1 MTENQT
7 NFPTPIKLLLV
18 EDDEDDY
25 IIAKDLLEQIAPSQF
40 ELDWASNAEIARAA
54 LARDEHHVC
63 LMDYRLGPDDGL
75 MLLRE
80 APKLGFHGPII
91 MLTGQDDS
99 RLDADALRGG
109 AVDYL
114 VKSDLNSAHLA
125 RSIRYAL
132 ARREMETERLER
144 LKAEAEN
151 RSKSEFLAH
160 LSHELRTPLTAILG
174 YTELL
179 IAQDNAP
186 DNLSYLQIVQRNGQH
201 LLSLLNDILDIS
213 KIEAG
218 KLEMEFVRVNLQA
231 FLADLYSLMAVSAQD
246 KNLHLSFIADSPL
259 PENIETDPIRLRQ
272 ILLNLIGNAIKFTEQ
287 GEVTVRVQMVKEEE
301 QEKVQF
307 KVLDTGPGI
316 SLADQKRLFQPFT
329 QVYANSMRRGEGA
342 GLGLAISRQLAHRLG
357 GDIRLSSRP
366 GEGSDFTAIVKPGP
380 LEGVKRIQPD
390 LETGGAAEPHA
401 TRTHQVQGHLLVA
414 DDLPDIRRLIGHLVE
429 SAGARVSYAQ
439 NGAEAVRIVSEAAQS
454 DSPIDLVIMDMHMP
468 VLDGHSATR
477 ELRRRGH
484 ETPVLALTAA
494 TMRGE
499 RERCL
504 ASGCTDHLSKP
515 VNVSQ
520 LFTLI
525 ERHLPNTQTKSPS
538 LLLVEDNADAS
549 AATAALLEHLGW
561 RVHCAANGAEALQMA
576 ERIKP
581 SAVVLD
587 LNLPDTDGYSL
598 ARRIR
603 DQGLTEARLI
613 ALSGYAEDKRRS
625 SEAGFQHHL
634 MKPVSLGE
642 LTAVL
647 PAKNSL

>member
-7 NFPTPIKLLLV
+7 SFPTPIKLLLV

-40 ELDWASNAEIARAA
+40 ELDWACNAEVARTA

-75 MLLRE
+75 KLLRE

-125 RSIRYAL
+125 RAIRYAL
-132 ARREMETERLER
+132 ARREMETERLVR

-179 IAQDNAP
+179 IAQNSIP
-186 DNLSYLQIVQRNGQH
+186 DNLSHLQIVQRNGQH

-218 KLEMEFVRVNLQA
+218 KLEMEFVRVNLQTY
-231 FLADLYSLMAVSAQD
+231 LADLYSLMAVSARD
-246 KNLHLSFIADSPL
+246 KNLQLRFIADMPL

-272 ILLNLIGNAIKFTEQ
+272 VLLNLIGNAIKFTEQ
-287 GEVTVRVQMVKEEE
+287 GEIIVRVQMIKEEE
-301 QEKVQF
+301 QEKIQF
-307 KVLDTGPGI
+307 KVIDTGPGI
-316 SLADQKRLFQPFT
+316 NQTDQKRLFQPFT
-329 QVYANSMRRGEGA
+329 QAYANSIRRSEGA
-342 GLGLAISRQLAHRLG
+342 GLGLAISRQLAQRLG
-357 GDIRLSSRP
+357 GDIRLSSQP
-366 GEGSDFTAIVKPGP
+366 GKGSEFTAIVKPGP
-380 LEGVKRIQPD
+380 LGGVKRIQPD
-390 LETGGAAEPHA
+390 LETGGAEQAHA
-401 TRTHQVQGHLLVA
+401 TRKHRVQGHILVA
-414 DDLPDIRRLIGHLVE
+414 DDLQDIRHLIGHLVE
-429 SAGARVSYAQ
+429 NAGAQVSYAE
-439 NGAEAVRIVSEAAQS
+439 NGAEAVRMVTDAAQS
-454 DSPIDLVIMDMHMP
+454 DTPIDLVIMDMHMP

-484 ETPVLALTAA
+484 EIPVLALTAA

-515 VNVSQ
+515 VNINQ

-525 ERHLPNTQTKSPS
+525 ERHLSHPQVKTPT
-538 LLLVEDNADAS
+538 LLLVEDNPDAS

-561 RVHCAANGAEALQMA
+561 RVFCAGNGAEALELA
-576 ERIKP
+576 ERVKP
-581 SAVVLD
+581 AAIVLD
-587 LNLPDTDGYSL
+587 LNLPDTDGYTL
-598 ARRIR
+598 AQEIR
-603 DQGLTEARLI
+603 EKGLPDAHLI
-613 ALSGYAEDKRRS
+613 ALSGCAEDKGRS
-625 SEAGFQHHL
+625 AEAGFRRHL
-634 MKPVSLGE
+634 MKPVSMGE